1 MLNKCG
7 VVNCKENYNA
17 INKCRVFKIPK
28 NEEERKKW
36 LNVLPPREN
45 FSIDP
50 DKFFVC
56 EKHWPADRETV
67 KIPGGTRPA
76 NPPSIFDVS
85 ASCLPTQ
92 KPSPRR
98 SIQEDR
104 QLEYF
109 LKKDKIPSLEHF
121 HPVTICGQ
129 GQYLDTGRKLC
140 ENCAL
145 GSYNIQAGNMTTAVT
160 SCDSCTDGF
169 TTASTKSTSAS
180 QCNIAA
186 NDDKTKMIA
195 GIVGGAGAFLLL
207 VIVGVV
213 ACLRRAANEGKKR
226 NGSALGPNG
235 SREASYMEDHE
246 DGASEHHYDYIS
258 PLDDN

>member
-1 MLNKCG
+1 MVNKCG
-7 VVNCKENYNA
+7 VVNCKGNYND

-56 EKHWPADRETV
+56 EKHWPADHETV

-76 NPPSIFDVS
+76 NPPSIFDVP
-85 ASCLPTQ
+85 ASCLPTP

-109 LKKDKIPSLEHF
+109 LKKDKIPSMEHF
-121 HPVTICGQ
+121 HPEKELKEKYVNVVITRSADRFVCVFMAEGFS
-129 GQYLDTGRKLC
+129 DCKLTVVV
-140 ENCAL
+140 ENKQTMC
-145 GSYNIQAGNMTTAVT
+145 
-160 SCDSCTDGF
+160 
-169 TTASTKSTSAS
+169 STLVLYAYKS
-180 QCNIAA
+180 
-186 NDDKTKMIA
+186 
-195 GIVGGAGAFLLL
+195 
-207 VIVGVV
+207 GVKV
-213 ACLRRAANEGKKR
+213 PFGKKTTTYSGKQEPLLTVVKR
-226 NGSALGPNG
+226 CKFAWFGNV
-235 SREASYMEDHE
+235 SRHDSLAKTVIHGTVEGGRRRGRQRKAW
-246 DGASEHHYDYIS
+246 A
-258 PLDDN
+258 DNAKE